1 MVIGFIVGAT
11 GGYAWALAY
20 FVGAGIIMAIFVIT
34 LDYSRRLPM

>member
-11 GGYAWALAY
+11 GGYTWALAH
-20 FVGAGIIMAIFVIT
+20 FMGTRIIMAIFVII